1 MHNANACAR
10 VCTDAPFLFYLPLF
24 TMFPPHSWGLNL
36 QLALVNYMLP
46 PALHLLLRRSLL
58 KIPLQRTKGRLK
70 LSRCVSLAC
79 TCSDRTGGRLI
90 WNKLIYWITSPS
102 VDAAS
107 QRLDLASVR
116 FRFRG
121 HLALILR
128 LFFFS
133 LCGQRADV
141 PRRQY
146 DNLPL
151 AV

>member
-1 MHNANACAR
+1 MLRRSWHLLRYLCINNAQCQCVCACLHW
-10 VCTDAPFLFYLPLF
+10 CTFPFLSPPLHHVSSSLLG
-24 TMFPPHSWGLNL
+24 PQPAASAG
-36 QLALVNYMLP
+36 NYMLP

-70 LSRCVSLAC
+70 VSRCVSLAC
-79 TCSDRTGGRLI
+79 TCTDRTGGRSI
-90 WNKLIYWITSPS
+90 WNKLIYWIISPS

-128 LFFFS
+128 LF
-133 LCGQRADV
+133 
-141 PRRQY
+141 
-146 DNLPL
+146 
-151 AV
+151 